1 MVVEYSGLQDLKDMP
16 CYWFGNQRCLIN
28 SESWSIGDISEGI
41 WRMRR
46 DEVQAGIE
54 GQKDEELLE
63 TEKGNVIETLGV
75 DI

>member
-1 MVVEYSGLQDLKDMP
+1 
-16 CYWFGNQRCLIN
+16 
-28 SESWSIGDISEGI
+28 
-41 WRMRR
+41 MRR